1 MKRGR
6 MIASVFLL
14 ASGALFSF
22 STSAQAARYPYSIL
36 GTVVGVTDGD
46 TIRVLR
52 GREVFKIRLNGIDAP
67 EMKQAYGKKSKEF
80 MSALVFGKEVEVIVR
95 EMDRYGRY
103 VGDVMIGGKV
113 AKAELVAAGLA
124 WQYTYYSKDK
134 NLAAHEKAAKAKR
147 LGLWAD
153 PSPIPP
159 WEYRH
164 RKTPK
169 KKR

>member
-1 MKRGR
+1 MKCGR

-14 ASGALFSF
+14 ASGALCSF
-22 STSAQAARYPYSIL
+22 SATAQAARYPYSIM
-36 GTVVGVTDGD
+36 GKVVGVTDGD
-46 TIRVLR
+46 TVKVLR
-52 GREVFKIRLNGIDAP
+52 GKELFKIRLNGIDAP
-67 EMKQAYGKKSKEF
+67 ETKQAFGKKSKEF
-80 MSALVFGKEVEVIVR
+80 MSDLVFGKEVEVIVR
-95 EMDRYGRY
+95 DKDRYGRL
-103 VGDVMIGGKV
+103 VGDVMIGGKS
-113 AKAELVAAGLA
+113 ANAELVAAGLA

-134 NLAAHEKAAKAKR
+134 SLAALEKAAKAKR

-164 RKTPK
+164 TKVPK